1 MSQNVH
7 LGAKYGHF
15 DDAIL
20 HRLLCNAVLYLVQG
34 NMKDRG
40 SPSLFI
46 VEESERRRGRRRKGH
61 LYIAGITLMA
71 PSEL

>member
-20 HRLLCNAVLYLVQG
+20 HRLLCNAVLYPVRG

-40 SPSLFI
+40 GPFLSWKSRNDDG
-46 VEESERRRGRRRKGH
+46 EEEEKATCILRGLH
-61 LYIAGITLMA
+61 
-71 PSEL
+71 